1 MVGTVTSRT
10 RRRVFSLAAGWLCSA
25 SLLVGVSS
33 AQTTVVLNQSGTQVT
48 DTTIR
53 NGTYANTNCDG
64 ATILTRNSASDPNWE
79 RRAILKFDTA
89 NTIPAGSKISSATLT
104 LTLKSGL
111 GTAGQT
117 RNVNAYRISS
127 PFQEAQAT
135 WMTRE
140 STSRWATPGGDI
152 AEQFA
157 SAAVSNVAGSKV
169 TFDVTNLVQQTSDG
183 KFDTRYTRVALIDVG
198 SDTKESYREYYS
210 SKDVDPARRPTL
222 TVVLAGASTTPPP
235 PPPPSSTLKILQ
247 WNIEQGTS
255 PDDHKSNIDRV
266 VNFIVTNRPDI
277 ISFNEI
283 WHYTTASAD
292 QPKLIADKLKAQTGD
307 NWTYHW
313 VQKWGAT
320 SGEGECVMTRI
331 GIDATDQYLL
341 TAQRSV
347 AMARVMVNGRVIDF
361 FSTHLDANSSATRV
375 AEVKQLVSWAAAE
388 PEQRI
393 VAGDFNGWPGTA
405 EYTEMSKSY
414 SDSWLAAKAKSVA
427 ITSPSNPEGNTRNTR
442 IDYVWYSKTATAV
455 AVSRAQVFDGLDASG
470 YRISDHRPLMVWM
483 DVR

>member
-1 MVGTVTSRT
+1 
-10 RRRVFSLAAGWLCSA
+10 
-25 SLLVGVSS
+25 
-33 AQTTVVLNQSGTQVT
+33 LNQSGTQVT

-89 NTIPAGSKISSATLT
+89 NTIPAGSKISSAKLT

-183 KFDTRYTRVALIDVG
+183 KFDSRYTRVALIDVG

-210 SKDVDPARRPTL
+210 SKDVDSARRPTL
-222 TVVLAGASTTPPP
+222 TVVLAAASTTPPPPPPP

-266 VNFIVTNRPDI
+266 VAFIVANRPDI

-283 WHYTTASAD
+283 WHYSSATAD

-320 SGEGECVMTRI
+320 TGEGECVMTRL

-341 TAQRSV
+341 TVQRSV
-347 AMARVMVNGRVIDF
+347 SMARVMVNGRIIDF

-375 AEVKQLVSWAAAE
+375 AQVKQLVSYAAAE

-393 VAGDFNGWPGTA
+393 IAGDFNGWPGTA
-405 EYTEMSKSY
+405 ENTEMSKTHV
-414 SDSWLAAKAKSVA
+414 DSWLAAKSKAVA
-427 ITSPSNPEGNTRNTR
+427 VTSPTNPDGNTRSTR
-442 IDYVWYSKTATAV
+442 IDYVWYSKSATLLAV
-455 AVSRAQVFDGLDASG
+455 TRAQVFDGRDAAG
-470 YRISDHRPLMVWM
+470 NRISDHRPLMVWM

>member
-10 RRRVFSLAAGWLCSA
+10 RRRVFGLAAGWLCST

-64 ATILTRNSASDPNWE
+64 ATILTRNSAADPNWE

-89 NTIPAGSKISSATLT
+89 NTIPAGSKISSAELT

-117 RNVNAYRISS
+117 RTVNAYRISS

-157 SAAVSNVAGSKV
+157 SAAVSNVAGSTV

-183 KFDTRYTRVALIDVG
+183 KFDSRYTRIALIDVG

-210 SKDVDPARRPTL
+210 SKDVDPARRPTADGGPRRG
-222 TVVLAGASTTPPP
+222 VNYASP
-235 PPPPSSTLKILQ
+235 
-247 WNIEQGTS
+247 
-255 PDDHKSNIDRV
+255 
-266 VNFIVTNRPDI
+266 
-277 ISFNEI
+277 
-283 WHYTTASAD
+283 ASATAAAPEFHAQD
-292 QPKLIADKLKAQTGD
+292 PAVEHRTRHQPRRPQVEHRSRGGLHRCQSTRHHFVQRNLALLERHRRPAEADRGQAQ
-307 NWTYHW
+307 
-313 VQKWGAT
+313 GA
-320 SGEGECVMTRI
+320 
-331 GIDATDQYLL
+331 D
-341 TAQRSV
+341 
-347 AMARVMVNGRVIDF
+347 GRQ
-361 FSTHLDANSSATRV
+361 LDLPLG
-375 AEVKQLVSWAAAE
+375 AEVGRNKRGRRVRDDAHRHRR
-388 PEQRI
+388 QRR
-393 VAGDFNGWPGTA
+393 
-405 EYTEMSKSY
+405 
-414 SDSWLAAKAKSVA
+414 
-427 ITSPSNPEGNTRNTR
+427 TR
-442 IDYVWYSKTATAV
+442 S
-455 AVSRAQVFDGLDASG
+455 LPL
-470 YRISDHRPLMVWM
+470 HRPPMGAPLRW
-483 DVR
+483 RKSW